1 MEVNWVHYIKQEK
14 TGPKLLSTL
23 SFFRVPEMAIKMGA
37 SIVVLLATIEATLA
51 RIGGFFETDLLSKKE
66 VKIITEYSQSL

>member
-1 MEVNWVHYIKQEK
+1 
-14 TGPKLLSTL
+14 
-23 SFFRVPEMAIKMGA
+23 MAIKIGA

-51 RIGGFFETDLLSKKE
+51 GTGGFSETDLLSEKE